1 MEILVEKMR
10 ESDDAP
16 EHHCFRHSNFWI
28 ALYRF
33 RCFSSA
39 GLNPNNHVVSCRQW
53 CELSELSHRKSARIL
68 VDLLVEVLEP
78 ELQAGR
84 RGLRALGSTPKIA
97 ERDSFVEAIR

>member
-1 MEILVEKMR
+1 
-10 ESDDAP
+10 
-16 EHHCFRHSNFWI
+16 
-28 ALYRF
+28 
-33 RCFSSA
+33 
-39 GLNPNNHVVSCRQW
+39 
-53 CELSELSHRKSARIL
+53 LSQLSHRKSARIL